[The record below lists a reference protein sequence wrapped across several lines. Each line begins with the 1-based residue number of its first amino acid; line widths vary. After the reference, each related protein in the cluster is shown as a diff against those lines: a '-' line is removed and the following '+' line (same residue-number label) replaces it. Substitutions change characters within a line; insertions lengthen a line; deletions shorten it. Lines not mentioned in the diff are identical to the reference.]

1 MADLPTDWFYSVC
14 FIRPRLCEYPRFVEC
29 YRSRFL
35 HPNRADCVM
44 AIAERDRERAH
55 A

>member
-1 MADLPTDWFYSVC
+1 MNDHYFEADSLS
-14 FIRPRLCEYPRFVEC
+14 RAC